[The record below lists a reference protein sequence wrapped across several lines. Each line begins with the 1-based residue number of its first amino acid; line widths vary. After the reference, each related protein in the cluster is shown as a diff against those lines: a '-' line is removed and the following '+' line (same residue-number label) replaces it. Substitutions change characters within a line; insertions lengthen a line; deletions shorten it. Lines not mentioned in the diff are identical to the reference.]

1 MAEQN
6 PIKYSDLIIPDDS
19 IERLI
24 RQLESLQATY
34 TGLSQSVRSQAA
46 AMAESLKSVSGA
58 TENGRQSTRSAATD
72 ADRLA
77 KAYRDLEFA
86 QSDTAKRIAELK
98 EVQKEQNYM
107 NKLSVQSARAVEGSY
122 NALSAQ
128 YRQNKLVINNL
139 TQAEREND
147 PAAKKLIEDT
157 KQIYEQMK
165 KMQEETGKCTLN
177 VGNYEQSITNAL
189 GAQSKWFKG
198 MRELGA
204 LFGGGF
210 SNGVKAAGSAV
221 ASFGKQLLA
230 LLANPIVA
238 TIAAITAAFM
248 ALAKGI
254 SSSEENTMA
263 LQRVLAPF
271 QRILTGIVSVLQKM
285 ASGIIWVLDGA
296 EKLTMALSRQLEK
309 LPLVGNALR
318 KVNDA
323 LEDNIRLTK
332 EKQFL
337 EKAERSK
344 DEANA
349 KLARDVAMYKNL
361 AAGTNDAALKV
372 HYLKMAREGERKIL
386 MNNLNLARRNLA
398 RLEKESKLAEN
409 DAEANKE
416 LAAARIAVYK
426 AEEDYYNHTTR
437 IEKQLANQ
445 RKKDNGG
452 GGGKGGNAVDTAKD
466 EAEELLRLQQQKDKR
481 RLDAMRQMQDAQAGL
496 IKDSYDREY
505 VQTELAYDRQIEDLK
520 AHMKELGDDEVEAKE
535 MTNKTIIALEAQKWD
550 KLAEIAEK
558 KGQAAADAEKEDY
571 EKRIKATD
579 KMTAEQEKKAEEQRK
594 KTLQAQQE
602 FKQAIGEAMQYAID
616 SLYEFLDAW
625 VQVAEQRKAQAD
637 SEVERTKAVLDA
649 EIEARNAGYANE
661 VETAR
666 KEYEAAKKQQQKALK
681 EQQKAQQAQ
690 EALDTATQVSSLV
703 TATANIWKTYSAE
716 PYVGTALAI
725 AATALMWG
733 SFAAAKI
740 KAAEVAGTGSEEYGE
755 GTVELLQGGSH
766 QSGNDI
772 DLGRK
777 KDGTRRRAEGGEF
790 FAVINK
796 RSSRRYRDII
806 PDVVN
811 ALNDGT
817 FAEKYMGAYEGGVM
831 VDVSRHAELG
841 SLPDDVRMIRE
852 QGESRQW
859 VDGHGNT
866 VEQYKNLKKTIY
878 N

>member
-1 MAEQN
+1 MN
-6 PIKYSDLIIPDDS
+6 DKL
-19 IERLI
+19 
-24 RQLESLQATY
+24 
-34 TGLSQSVRSQAA
+34 
-46 AMAESLKSVSGA
+46 
-58 TENGRQSTRSAATD
+58 SAARV
-72 ADRLA
+72 A
-77 KAYRDLEFA
+77 AY
-86 QSDTAKRIAELK
+86 Q
-98 EVQKEQNYM
+98 
-107 NKLSVQSARAVEGSY
+107 
-122 NALSAQ
+122 
-128 YRQNKLVINNL
+128 
-139 TQAEREND
+139 
-147 PAAKKLIEDT
+147 
-157 KQIYEQMK
+157 
-165 KMQEETGKCTLN
+165 
-177 VGNYEQSITNAL
+177 
-189 GAQSKWFKG
+189 
-198 MRELGA
+198 
-204 LFGGGF
+204 
-210 SNGVKAAGSAV
+210 
-221 ASFGKQLLA
+221 
-230 LLANPIVA
+230 
-238 TIAAITAAFM
+238 
-248 ALAKGI
+248 
-254 SSSEENTMA
+254 
-263 LQRVLAPF
+263 
-271 QRILTGIVSVLQKM
+271 
-285 ASGIIWVLDGA
+285 
-296 EKLTMALSRQLEK
+296 
-309 LPLVGNALR
+309 
-318 KVNDA
+318 
-323 LEDNIRLTK
+323 
-332 EKQFL
+332 
-337 EKAERSK
+337 
-344 DEANA
+344 
-349 KLARDVAMYKNL
+349 
-361 AAGTNDAALKV
+361 
-372 HYLKMAREGERKIL
+372 
-386 MNNLNLARRNLA
+386 
-398 RLEKESKLAEN
+398 
-409 DAEANKE
+409 
-416 LAAARIAVYK
+416 

-437 IEKQLANQ
+437 LNKQLANQ

-535 MTNKTIIALEAQKWD
+535 MTKKTIIALEAQKWD

-579 KMTAEQEKKAEEQRK
+579 KMIAEQEKKAEEQRK

-703 TATANIWKTYSAE
+703 TATANIWKTYSAV